1 MSRFQHAAETIV
13 DALLTMAFDKG
24 TRLAVKKKEESGE
37 KDLGGRNRYAAITT
51 VHQALDRLGSS
62 GWEDHQELGL
72 LKVGFGWV
80 TNGTQVDE
88 VIYLAAKTRE
98 IEESIESIA
107 NNLRY
112 RVRDYIT
119 HDSAIVINSI
129 ERMGV
134 VSLLPEVAE

>member
-1 MSRFQHAAETIV
+1 M
-13 DALLTMAFDKG
+13 
-24 TRLAVKKKEESGE
+24 
-37 KDLGGRNRYAAITT
+37 
-51 VHQALDRLGSS
+51 
-62 GWEDHQELGL
+62 
-72 LKVGFGWV
+72 
-80 TNGTQVDE
+80 
-88 VIYLAAKTRE
+88 AAKTRE

-134 VSLLPEVAE
+134 VCLLPEVAK